1 MHTAKNALRYTA
13 ATGCVV
19 YLVVTLYYIFVG
31 PFDLRPHGVGVYVAG
46 VDKPLLWLIAL
57 FALFLGLSPAGMF
70 RRWAQRDRLGFLPG
84 AARLAIALLLA
95 IVAVAH
101 ALAFLTYGIIGK
113 VILSTPMGQ
122 VPIDNGL
129 KPGAFTLLGLLAA
142 FIVLSAP
149 ARMRVMD
156 RMWGWRFHLTLATLT
171 MALGF
176 AVGEIA
182 VRIAAGSLP
191 GVRYMVFV
199 GEENRDVIFPDL
211 ETYLA
216 SKPDIK
222 PFMPLLNYYDNSLG
236 MRDTE
241 FEVPKPDG
249 RYRIMALGDSFT
261 YGMVP
266 YPDSVMTQVEEELK
280 RSCGGKDLDVLNF
293 GITGGDLWD
302 YKTMYGLA
310 ERRYQP
316 DMVVLHFYMGND
328 GPNIYYNSIQLPEKQ
343 KHPQAPVSYLLKYLG
358 NMLTVVKSVETER
371 LLNEWSE
378 FGQQKRV
385 EKACGGCPVT
395 PGQVVTDES
404 PELKS
409 PYFVPTRWIFYISI
423 IEVGVM
429 YVQDPAEAEKQ
440 WEPAFEIL
448 DQIARQVEASGRKF
462 ALVMYPSSFQIYPQ
476 RIDEFMEGIGEVDKF
491 IDDLHSP
498 EDAERFKTIRREFIK
513 TNHPNLMLSQFC
525 QSRGLDCFDTTAPL
539 LAAAAASEKPLYRK
553 RETHWLIHGNHVAA
567 RAEARFLKELVCP

>member
-1 MHTAKNALRYTA
+1 MHTVKNTLRYA
-13 ATGCVV
+13 AAAGGVL
-19 YLVVTLYYIFVG
+19 YLAVTLYYIFVG
-31 PFDLRPHGVGVYVAG
+31 PFDLRPHGVEVYVAG
-46 VDKPLLWLIAL
+46 AEKPFLWLLAL
-57 FALFLGLSPAGMF
+57 TTLFLALSPAGMI
-70 RRWAQRDRLGFLPG
+70 RRWAQRDRLYFLPG
-84 AARLAIALLLA
+84 VARTAIALLLA
-95 IVAVAH
+95 IAAVAH
-101 ALAFLTYGIIGK
+101 ALAFLTYGVVGK
-113 VILSTPMGQ
+113 IILSTPVGQ
-122 VPIDNGL
+122 IPIDNCL
-129 KPGAFTLLGLLAA
+129 KPGAFTLLGMSAA
-142 FIVLSAP
+142 FIALSVP
-149 ARMRVMD
+149 ARLRVMD
-156 RMWGWRFHLTLATLT
+156 IMWGWRFHMALAGLTL
-171 MALGF
+171 ALGF
-176 AVGEIA
+176 ATAEIA
-182 VRIAAGSLP
+182 VRIATGSLP

-241 FEVPKPDG
+241 FETPKPDG

-266 YPDSVMTQVEEELK
+266 YPESVMTLVEKELK
-280 RSCGGKDLDVLNF
+280 QSCGGKDLDLLNF
-293 GITGGDLWD
+293 GLTGGDLWD
-302 YKTMYGLA
+302 YKTIYELA

-343 KHPQAPVSYLLKYLG
+343 KHPKAPVSYLLKYLG
-358 NMLTVVKSVETER
+358 NMLTVARSVETER
-371 LLNEWSE
+371 LLSEWSE

-395 PGQVVTDES
+395 PGQVVTDDS

-423 IEVGVM
+423 IEIGVM
-429 YVQDPAEAEKQ
+429 YIHDTAEAEKQ

-448 DQIARQVEASGRKF
+448 GQIANQVEQSGRKF
-462 ALVMYPSSFQIYPQ
+462 ALVMYPSSFQIYPR
-476 RIDEFMEGIGEVDKF
+476 RIDEFIEGIGEVDKF

-498 EDAERFKTIRREFIK
+498 EDAERFKSIRREFIK
-513 TNHPNLMLSQFC
+513 TDHPNLMLSRFC
-525 QSRGLDCFDTTAPL
+525 QSRGLDCFDVTAPL
-539 LAAAAASEKPLYRK
+539 LAAASASEKPLYRE
-553 RETHWLIHGNHVAA
+553 RETHWLIHGNRVAA
-567 RAEARFLKELVCP
+567 RAEARFLKDLVCP